1 MTREERT
8 EVTLALNDAKRG
20 WMEAQGGYAKIE
32 TDAKALE
39 RTVARRAQPDDIKA
53 VKDACRRKLSNVAR
67 ARKRARRSVDELAAE
82 KRRSA
87 QLEKDIRRL
96 ARDLERAQ
104 VDLRLALHEIRAK
117 QIVGDARKR
126 RALRSVA

>member
-67 ARKRARRSVDELAAE
+67 ARKRARKAVDDLQGE
-82 KRRSA
+82 RRKSRVLEAQVRRLERQVA
-87 QLEKDIRRL
+87 QLQVDVRL
-96 ARDLERAQ
+96 AEQ
-104 VDLRLALHEIRAK
+104 
-117 QIVGDARKR
+117 DARSTR